1 MKKMIAKRQLTFM
14 VLLLLALI
22 VNTLKLQ
29 TVYAEDH
36 APSVSTTKNIV
47 GFYEDEQKSKNNEKT
62 TKKTE
67 MKTRETTLPSTGEKS
82 HFLLTK
88 IGFLYLILIIG
99 LWFFRKW
106 LIAV

>member
-36 APSVSTTKNIV
+36 AP
-47 GFYEDEQKSKNNEKT
+47 
-62 TKKTE
+62 
-67 MKTRETTLPSTGEKS
+67 
-82 HFLLTK
+82 
-88 IGFLYLILIIG
+88 
-99 LWFFRKW
+99 
-106 LIAV
+106 